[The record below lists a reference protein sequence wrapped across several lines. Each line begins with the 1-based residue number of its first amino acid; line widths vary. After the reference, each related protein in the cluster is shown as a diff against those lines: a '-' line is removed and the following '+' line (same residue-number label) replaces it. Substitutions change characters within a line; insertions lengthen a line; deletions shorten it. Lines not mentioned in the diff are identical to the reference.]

1 MRAAAG
7 ARGRDWPRVRVTTVE
22 GRIVTQEQLWSL
34 PGKAYSLDGV
44 IMTAGRITQNAQRLR
59 KKGQES
65 QHRAD

>member
-44 IMTAGRITQNAQRLR
+44 IMTAGRITQNAQ
-59 KKGQES
+59 
-65 QHRAD
+65 